1 MTTFKKLVITGIRGI
16 PASHGGFETFA
27 EFLAL
32 YLVKKGWEVTVYCQG
47 EPGSSFSEKMWNGIC
62 LITIPEENEGAVG
75 TVRFDLKSVYHS
87 LKHDSLVLT
96 LGYNTA
102 IFNILY
108 RLKGIPNVINMDG
121 IEWKR
126 DKWGLVAK
134 TWFWLNERFGCW
146 FGNHLVADHPAIADH
161 LATRVSRDKI
171 ATIAYG
177 GLEVLESDISLLEP
191 FSLIPN
197 EYAVV
202 IARPEPENS
211 LLEIVRGFSSKRRG
225 EKLVVLGKYSQE
237 HAYQKQVLE
246 AASDEVMFVGAI
258 YDIEVVSALRYFAT
272 CYVHGHTVGGTNPSL
287 VESLGTGSAII
298 AHDNKFNRWVAK
310 DGSLY
315 FKSEDEVSTA
325 FDNLFS
331 NTEVVQSLS
340 EATRNNFNDNFH
352 WSQILNQYEDLLL
365 KFVKN

>member
-1 MTTFKKLVITGIRGI
+1 MNKNKLIINGIRGL
-16 PASHGGFETFA
+16 PAQHGGFETFA
-27 EFLAL
+27 EYLAL
-32 YLVKKGWEVTVYCQG
+32 YLVNKGWEVTVYCQV
-47 EPGSSFSEKMWNGIC
+47 SSPNVEKYTEWKGIR
-62 LITIPEENEGAVG
+62 LVNIYESNQGALG
-75 TVRFDLKSVYHS
+75 TVKFDLKAVLDS
-87 LKHDSLVLT
+87 LREDGLVLT

-102 IFNILY
+102 VFNSLY
-108 RLKGIPNVINMDG
+108 RVFGRANVINMDG

-161 LATRVSRDKI
+161 LATRVNRDKI
-171 ATIAYG
+171 ETISYG
-177 GLEVLESDISLLEP
+177 GLEVLASDVSILEQ

-211 LLEIVRGFSSKRRG
+211 LLEIVRGFSSKQRG
-225 EKLVVLGKYSQE
+225 KKLVVLGKYSQE

-246 AASDEVMFVGAI
+246 AASGEVMFVGAI
-258 YDIEVVSALRYFAT
+258 YDIKIVSALRYFAT

-287 VESLGTGSAII
+287 VESLGTGNAII

-310 DGSLY
+310 DGAIY
-315 FKSEDEVSTA
+315 FKSEDEVSVA

-331 NTEVVQSLS
+331 DIEVVQKLS
-340 EATRNNFNDNFH
+340 EATRNNFNNNFQ
-352 WSQILNQYEDLLL
+352 WSQILKQYEDLLL
-365 KFVKN
+365 KFVKS

>member
-1 MTTFKKLVITGIRGI
+1 MIKKLVIQGIRGI

-27 EFLAL
+27 EYLAL
-32 YLVKKGWEVTVYCQG
+32 YLARKGWEVIVYCQG
-47 EPGSSFSEKMWNGIC
+47 EPGTAYSEEMWNGIC
-62 LITIPEENEGAVG
+62 LITIPEENEGAAG

-102 IFNILY
+102 LFNILY

-126 DKWGLVAK
+126 DKWGLIAK
-134 TWFWLNERFGCW
+134 TWFWLNERFGCR
-146 FGNHLVADHPAIADH
+146 FGNYLVADHPAIADH
-161 LATRVSRDKI
+161 LATRVNRDKI
-171 ATIAYG
+171 ETIAYG
-177 GLEVLESDISLLEP
+177 GLEVLSSDVSLLEP

-211 LLEIVRGFSSKRRG
+211 LLEIVRGFSSKQRG
-225 EKLVVLGKYSQE
+225 KKLVVLGKYSQE

-258 YDIEVVSALRYFAT
+258 YDIKVVSALRYFAT

-287 VESLGTGSAII
+287 VESLGTGNAII

-310 DGSLY
+310 DGAIY
-315 FKSEDEVSTA
+315 FKSEEEVSAA
-325 FDNLFS
+325 FDTLFS
-331 NTEVVQSLS
+331 DTLVVQRLS
-340 EATRNNFNDNFH
+340 EATRNNFNDNFQ
-352 WSQILNQYEDLLL
+352 WSQILKQYEDLLL